1 MPTLWNQNT
10 RNEVLARLGRLT
22 PDTPGRWG
30 KFTCPDMLGHLN
42 DSMLMALGDVTPR
55 SKKGPLRWFP
65 LKQLIIYVVPFPN
78 GAPTAPELITRTG
91 RCVWD
96 QEVTAFKELLGRLAA
111 RADST
116 VWPPHPAF
124 GAMSRRD
131 WGVLG
136 YKHIAHHFSQFG
148 A

>member
-1 MPTLWNQNT
+1 MPSLWDQT
-10 RNEVLARLGRLT
+10 ARDEALIRLNRLKA
-22 PDTPGRWG
+22 DTPARWG

-42 DSMLMALGDVTPR
+42 DSMRMALGDVTPR
-55 SKKGPLRWFP
+55 AKNLPLRFFP
-65 LKQLIIYVVPFPN
+65 LKQLIIYVVPFPK
-78 GAPTAPELITRTG
+78 GAPTAPELIARTG

-96 QEVTAFKELLGRLAA
+96 EEVRMFKELLGRVAA
-111 RADST
+111 RSDAT

-131 WGVLG
+131 WGALG